1 MTDDY
6 VSSIINLFC
15 IKRLMNERYQIEEE
29 GTSGWFIVD
38 DKFNLTK
45 EQAKESYNLLVLEG
59 YNPNRLKIVRTK

>member
-1 MTDDY
+1 
-6 VSSIINLFC
+6 
-15 IKRLMNERYQIEEE
+15 MNERYQIEEE

>member
-1 MTDDY
+1 LTDDY